1 MGNFDDKFYE
11 EMYTREYN
19 RKDRKYNEIIQEFE
33 NLSLEEKVN
42 KLIKIYATEIA
53 YK

>member
-1 MGNFDDKFYE
+1 MGNFDDKFYD
-11 EMYTREYN
+11 EMYTRERN
-19 RKDRKYNEIIQEFE
+19 RKDKRYNEIIQEFE
-33 NLSLEEKVN
+33 NLSLEERVD